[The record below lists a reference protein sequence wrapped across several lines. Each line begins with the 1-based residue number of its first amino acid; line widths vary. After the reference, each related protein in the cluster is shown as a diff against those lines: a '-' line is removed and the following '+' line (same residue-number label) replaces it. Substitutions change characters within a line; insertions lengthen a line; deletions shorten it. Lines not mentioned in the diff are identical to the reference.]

1 MSLPDPDREH
11 RFRTAGG
18 VEIVRRTAPVPLA
31 PDPAAALAALLDRR
45 RGVLLASSY
54 EYPGRYTRWDIGFAD
69 PPIEIVARG
78 RSGTVR
84 ALNERGKVLLT
95 PIEAALA
102 GEPQVTAVD
111 WRGDSVRFTVREPTA
126 DFTEEDRSRQPTVFS
141 ALRAIGARFGAQDDA
156 RLGLYGAFGYDLAFQ
171 FDPID
176 LRRPRPEEDRDLV
189 LYLPDAILVVDHQ
202 AATATEHHYEF
213 TTAGGRSTAGLPR
226 TGPDTP
232 WRAADT
238 VGREADHR
246 PGEYADCVREAHRFF
261 RRGDL
266 FEVVPGQSFFAR
278 CPAPPSEVFRRL
290 RTRNPAPY
298 GTLMNLGES
307 EYLVAASPE
316 MYVRVDGRRIETCP
330 ISGTVARGEDAI
342 GDAEQILKLL
352 SSEKEASELTMC
364 TDVDRNDKSRVCEPG
379 SVRVIGRRQIE
390 MYSRLIHTVDHVEG
404 RLREEF
410 DALDGFLAHT
420 WAVTVTGAP
429 KLAAMQFIEDHEKS
443 VRRWYGGAIGMIGFD
458 GNMNTGLTLRTVHIR
473 NGAAEVRAGAT
484 LLVDSDPEAEEEETR
499 LKAAALLDAIA
510 RPDPPAE
517 AAAERGAESP
527 GSGRTVLM
535 VDHQD
540 SFVHTLA
547 AYLRETGA
555 EVVTLRAGFARSG
568 STRSRRI
575 SWSSHRG
582 RAPLRTSGSP
592 TRSAR
597 PSRGASPSSGCAWG
611 YRGSSSTSAGGS
623 APSTTPC
630 TGSPRRSGGGA
641 GGCSRTCRS
650 TSRRGATTPCSENGR
665 PCPSAW
671 RSPRRRTTASSWPSS
686 TAPSRSRR
694 CSSTPSPSSPWG
706 ARSAGALSTRWWN
719 DSTRSLRPPPRG
731 APRADHDFSPFP
743 RPWVRGAFPRAHGV
757 RSGQRPARTTSGFGK
772 RRPAGSR
779 AVEPVR
785 RGEYNPRGADR
796 RTDRGGRESF
806 GMRRQP

>member
-1 MSLPDPDREH
+1 MSPDGPDREH

-18 VEIVRRTAPVPLA
+18 VEITRRTAPVPFE
-31 PDPAAALAALLDRR
+31 PDPVAELAERLDRR

-54 EYPGRYTRWDIGFAD
+54 EYPGRYTRWDIGFTD

-84 ALNERGKVLLT
+84 ALNERGEVLLA

-102 GEPQVTAVD
+102 GEPHVAALD
-111 WRGDSVRFTVREPTA
+111 RRGDSLRFTVRAPEP

-141 ALRAIGARFGAQDDA
+141 ALRAVIARFGAPDDA
-156 RLGLYGAFGYDLAFQ
+156 HFGLHGAFGYDLAFQ
-171 FDPID
+171 FDPIE
-176 LRRPRPEEDRDLV
+176 LRRPRPESDRDLV

-202 AATATEHHYEF
+202 AATAEEHRFDF
-213 TTAGGRSTAGLPR
+213 TTTGGRSTAGLPR
-226 TGPDTP
+226 TGADTP
-232 WRAADT
+232 WRAAET

-246 PGEYADCVREAHRFF
+246 PGEYADCVRDAHGFF

-298 GTLMNLGES
+298 GALMNLGEG

-330 ISGTVARGEDAI
+330 ISGTIARGADAI

-352 SSEKEASELTMC
+352 TSEKEASELTMC

-404 RLREEF
+404 RLRDGF

-458 GNMNTGLTLRTVHIR
+458 GNMNTGLTLRTVQIR
-473 NGAAEVRAGAT
+473 DGAAEVRAGAT

-517 AAAERGAESP
+517 AGAETGAKRP
-527 GSGRTVLM
+527 GAGRTILM

-555 EVVTLRAGFARSG
+555 EVVTLRAGFAPE
-568 STRSRRI
+568 RI
-575 SWSSHRG
+575 DEIEPDLVVLSPGPGTPADFGVADTIGAALARG
-582 RAPLRTSGSP
+582 LPVFGVCLGLQGIVEHFGGRLGTL
-592 TRSAR
+592 
-597 PSRGASPSSGCAWG
+597 G
-611 YRGSSSTSAGGS
+611 YPMHGK
-623 APSTTPC
+623 PSTI
-630 TGSPRRSGGGA
+630 
-641 GGCSRTCRS
+641 
-650 TSRRGATTPCSENGR
+650 
-665 PCPSAW
+665 
-671 RSPRRRTTASSWPSS
+671 
-686 TAPSRSRR
+686 
-694 CSSTPSPSSPWG
+694 
-706 ARSAGALSTRWWN
+706 RW
-719 DSTRSLRPPPRG
+719 
-731 APRADHDFSPFP
+731 
-743 RPWVRGAFPRAHGV
+743 
-757 RSGQRPARTTSGFGK
+757 
-772 RRPAGSR
+772 
-779 AVEPVR
+779 
-785 RGEYNPRGADR
+785 
-796 RTDRGGRESF
+796 RGGRLLSGLPERFEAGRYHSLFGERDSLPDCLEVTADTEDGVVMAIEHRTLPVAAVQFHPESILTL
-806 GMRRQP
+806 GGEVGRRLIHEVVARLHPAATQPHARRAAS